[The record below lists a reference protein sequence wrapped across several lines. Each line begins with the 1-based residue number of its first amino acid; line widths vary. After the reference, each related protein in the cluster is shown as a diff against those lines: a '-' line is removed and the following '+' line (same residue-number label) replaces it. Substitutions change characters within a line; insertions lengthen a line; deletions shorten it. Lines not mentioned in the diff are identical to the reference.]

1 MLKETAE
8 QKEKRIF
15 DFYKKDLKKLHDK
28 NNQIRFNVIQYACS
42 FPNINPFKMAAI
54 LMNDGYKIAFDD
66 SSITESENK
75 KLYKKVVAFAK
86 EVQQ

>member
-15 DFYKKDLKKLHDK
+15 DFYKKDFKKLHDDNK
-28 NNQIRFNVIQYACS
+28 QIRFNVIQYTCS
-42 FPNINPFKMAAI
+42 FPNVNPFKMAAV
-54 LMNDGYKIAFDD
+54 LMNEGYKIAFDD

-75 KLYKKVVAFAK
+75 KLHKKVVAFAK
-86 EVQQ
+86 EV

>member
-28 NNQIRFNVIQYACS
+28 NNQIRFNVIQYTCS
-42 FPNINPFKMAAI
+42 FPKINPFKMAAVLI
-54 LMNDGYKIAFDD
+54 NEGYKIAFDD
-66 SSITESENK
+66 SSITESENR
-75 KLYKKVVAFAK
+75 KLYKKVVIFAK
-86 EVQQ
+86 EV

>member
-1 MLKETAE
+1 MLKESAE

-28 NNQIRFNVIQYACS
+28 NNQIRFNVIQYTCS
-42 FPNINPFKMAAI
+42 FPKINPFKMAAV
-54 LMNDGYKIAFDD
+54 LMNEGYKIAFDD

-86 EVQQ
+86 EV